1 MLNKRT
7 NGRTKNYNH
16 CLLPFFLLFNI
27 IIIASPLLKEWKL
40 KKLIGRDGVIIKENQ
55 TQKTK
60 GVWVRLN
67 EPFANEL
74 EWFIPIQSVQITSH

>member
-1 MLNKRT
+1 M
-7 NGRTKNYNH
+7 G
-16 CLLPFFLLFNI
+16 
-27 IIIASPLLKEWKL
+27 
-40 KKLIGRDGVIIKENQ
+40 IIKENQ

>member
-16 CLLPFFLLFNI
+16 CLPFI
-27 IIIASPLLKEWKL
+27 
-40 KKLIGRDGVIIKENQ
+40 KKNQ
-55 TQKTK
+55 NQKTK

>member
-16 CLLPFFLLFNI
+16 CLPFI
-27 IIIASPLLKEWKL
+27 ERMEIE
-40 KKLIGRDGVIIKENQ
+40 KLIGRDGVIIKKNQ
-55 TQKTK
+55 NQKTK

>member
-16 CLLPFFLLFNI
+16 CL
-27 IIIASPLLKEWKL
+27 PLLKEWKL
-40 KKLIGRDGVIIKENQ
+40 KKLIGRDGVIIKKNQ
-55 TQKTK
+55 NQKTK
-60 GVWVRLN
+60 GVWIRLN